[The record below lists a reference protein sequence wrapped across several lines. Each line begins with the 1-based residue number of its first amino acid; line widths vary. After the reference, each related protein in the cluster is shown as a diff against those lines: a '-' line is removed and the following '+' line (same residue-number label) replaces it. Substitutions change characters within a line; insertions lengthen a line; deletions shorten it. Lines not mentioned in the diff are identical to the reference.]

1 MSFDGLQG
9 LLKKKKQEQRQGAS
23 DGPAAAAAAGA
34 NASAHTQALSG
45 SVTTAHKSAAPTTT
59 THAVSSGGG
68 GSSSSSNGGSA
79 STTYDPYAAALQS
92 VQVLQQQ
99 QQQEQQE
106 ELSSSTAGQKRP
118 REDMVQASKLVGAV
132 HISNGSSAAE
142 ASDELN
148 VRSGASASTPP
159 TASLN
164 TPAVLSMKSDDDVL
178 AQREMG
184 VAVLQ
189 MCLTKLEHYWT
200 AERASSK
207 ALASTGHSVTVT
219 APVPAVSQPQHQS
232 SSAGALLRLS
242 DALTASPSPL
252 SIPRALRDYLLAQFV
267 APNPAA
273 PRATGLPEM
282 TVLDRE
288 FELLAQLK
296 AEMEA
301 EPQNE
306 AVDSASTADT
316 IVHEVPEEQRQLAEL
331 LRALWYL
338 VALLWQHTLDP
349 HQRSGRCC
357 AASTAMPREG
367 PLAPAQQGWS
377 PAVYLGLQNA
387 LPADVRLLQGRA
399 IAEEVDR
406 WRALARTRQNALE
419 LLSYVCSDYDTSAAA
434 SSPSTTAVDFI
445 IPSDLRKNLH
455 TMVVRHLQQ
464 ERSFM
469 AVRQDYVDITMGTA
483 NWKLGLFSG
492 GEVHMRRSMERVERN
507 RIAHLLNNEHATQL
521 LQAVREL
528 TIFVEHHAPAKASPF
543 FCPACAT
550 PTMAAS

>member
-1 MSFDGLQG
+1 MSFEGLQG
-9 LLKKKKQEQRQGAS
+9 LLKRKQEQRQGVS

-34 NASAHTQALSG
+34 NASAHTQALAG
-45 SVTTAHKSAAPTTT
+45 SLTATHTNVTPTNT
-59 THAVSSGGG
+59 THAAPNGG
-68 GSSSSSNGGSA
+68 GSSCCNAGSA

-99 QQQEQQE
+99 QEQQGA
-106 ELSSSTAGQKRP
+106 LSSTMAGQKHP

-132 HISNGSSAAE
+132 HSSNGSSAAE
-142 ASDELN
+142 ASDELS
-148 VRSGASASTPP
+148 VRSVASASTPP

-164 TPAVLSMKSDDDVL
+164 TPAVPSVKSDEDVL

-184 VAVLQ
+184 IAVLQ
-189 MCLTKLEHYWT
+189 VCLTKLEHYWA

-207 ALASTGHSVTVT
+207 AVASTGYSVTAT
-219 APVPAVSQPQHQS
+219 ASVPTVSQPQHQP
-232 SSAGALLRLS
+232 SSAGALLESS
-242 DALTASPSPL
+242 DSLPASSSLL

-273 PRATGLPEM
+273 TRATGLPEM

-306 AVDSASTADT
+306 AVDSAS
-316 IVHEVPEEQRQLAEL
+316 IVATKVHQVPEEQRQLAEL

-338 VALLWQHTLDP
+338 VALLWQHSLDP
-349 HQRSGRCC
+349 HQRNGRSS
-357 AASTAMPREG
+357 ATSTAMPREG

-387 LPADVRLLQGRA
+387 LPADVRLLQGRF

-434 SSPSTTAVDFI
+434 SSPSTTAADFI
-445 IPSDLRKNLH
+445 IPSDLRKKLH

-464 ERSFM
+464 ERDFM

-528 TIFVEHHAPAKASPF
+528 TIFVERHALARTSPF
-543 FCPACAT
+543 FCPACVT
-550 PTMAAS
+550 STMAA

>member
-9 LLKKKKQEQRQGAS
+9 LLKKKKQEQRQRAS

-68 GSSSSSNGGSA
+68 GSSSSNGGSA

-99 QQQEQQE
+99 QQE
-106 ELSSSTAGQKRP
+106 ELSSTTAGQKRP
-118 REDMVQASKLVGAV
+118 REDMVQASKLVEAV
-132 HISNGSSAAE
+132 HTSNG
-142 ASDELN
+142 L
-148 VRSGASASTPP
+148 SGASASTPP

-164 TPAVLSMKSDDDVL
+164 TPAVPSMKSDDDVL

-219 APVPAVSQPQHQS
+219 APVSAVSQPQHQS
-232 SSAGALLRLS
+232 SSAGALLRLN

-267 APNPAA
+267 TPNPAA

-387 LPADVRLLQGRA
+387 LPADVRLLQSRA

-406 WRALARTRQNALE
+406 WRALTRTRQNALE

-434 SSPSTTAVDFI
+434 SSPSTTAADFI

>member
-1 MSFDGLQG
+1 MSFEGLQG

-23 DGPAAAAAAGA
+23 DGPAAAAAAAA
-34 NASAHTQALSG
+34 NASAHTQALAG
-45 SVTTAHKSAAPTTT
+45 SATAAHKSATPTNTAHAAPN
-59 THAVSSGGG
+59 GGG
-68 GSSSSSNGGSA
+68 GSSGNGGSG

-92 VQVLQQQ
+92 VQILQQQ
-99 QQQEQQE
+99 QQQEQQGM
-106 ELSSSTAGQKRP
+106 LSSTTAGQKRP

-132 HISNGSSAAE
+132 HTSNGSSAAE

-164 TPAVLSMKSDDDVL
+164 APVVPSVKSDDDVL

-189 MCLTKLEHYWT
+189 MCLTKLEHYWA

-207 ALASTGHSVTVT
+207 ALASTCYSVTAT
-219 APVPAVSQPQHQS
+219 APVPAVPQPQHQP
-232 SSAGALLRLS
+232 SSAGALLESSDSLPALS
-242 DALTASPSPL
+242 SLL
-252 SIPRALRDYLLAQFV
+252 SIPRALRDYLVAQFV
-267 APNPAA
+267 APNPGAT
-273 PRATGLPEM
+273 RATGLPEM

-288 FELLAQLK
+288 FELLAELK

-301 EPQNE
+301 EPPNE
-306 AVDSASTADT
+306 AVDSASTVDT
-316 IVHEVPEEQRQLAEL
+316 KAHQVPEEQRQLAEL
-331 LRALWYL
+331 LCALWYL
-338 VALLWQHTLDP
+338 VALFWQHSLDP
-349 HQRSGRCC
+349 HQRNGRSC

-434 SSPSTTAVDFI
+434 SSPSTTAAGFI

-464 ERSFM
+464 ERNFM

-528 TIFVEHHAPAKASPF
+528 TIFVEHHALARTSPF

-550 PTMAAS
+550 STMAA